1 MKFKRLLL
9 GLLVALLPSRRTAVL
24 ACLLALPACSTVKY
38 VREKPPVELLADCPA
53 VEEQI
58 KTNGQLAQ
66 TILAYRASV
75 ATCNTDKES
84 LRKWA
89 EQP

>member
-1 MKFKRLLL
+1 MYQMKYKMLLAAV
-9 GLLVALLPSRRTAVL
+9 LVALPGCS
-24 ACLLALPACSTVKY
+24 STVKY
-38 VREKPPVELLADCPA
+38 VREKPPVELLAACPE
-53 VEEQI
+53 VTEQV

-66 TILAYRASV
+66 TILAYRASM

>member
-1 MKFKRLLL
+1 MKSKR
-9 GLLVALLPSRRTAVL
+9 LLVALLAAL
-24 ACLLALPACSTVKY
+24 LPACSTVKY
-38 VREKPPVELLADCPA
+38 VREKPPTELLADCPA
-53 VEEQI
+53 VVEQI

-66 TILAYRASV
+66 TILAYRASM